1 MPKEKRKKKAGKKK
15 ASTKKRVVKK
25 RTTKKRLGK
34 KKGSKKPV
42 RKKLTKP
49 VKSVDSLLVELGT
62 EELPPKSL
70 KRLSESFG
78 QLFFD
83 GLVKAGFISDT
94 NKGYELF
101 AAPRR
106 LAVRVVGVIA
116 RQPDRKRERRG
127 PALQAAFDSDGKPA
141 KALLGFAKSCGVPVN
156 KLERLE
162 TDKGVWMVHRTTEK
176 GLAVDKLV
184 PRILSD
190 AIKKLP
196 IAKRMRWSDLDAE
209 FVRPVHW
216 LVLLHGKNIL
226 KAEVLSVKSGRRSEG
241 HRFMGKAVNIPTA
254 DKYESALERQ
264 GKVIASFSRRRALIL
279 DKIRELEKTIGS
291 ARHKARIY
299 VDQATSLK
307 SAFPEQKDITI
318 SENARFCLG
327 DSALVD
333 EVTSLVEFPEVYVG
347 DFDKEFL
354 EVPIECL
361 SISMK
366 QHQKYFPVFNDQA
379 GLMPKFVVVSNIKP
393 RSAKFVIEGN
403 ERVLRARLSD
413 AKFFF
418 DQDRKIK
425 LETRVTDLRD
435 VMYHRKLGSQLDRV
449 NRLKKLAREIA
460 VQLSGG
466 RLSENVD
473 LAERAA
479 QLCKADLLTGMVREF
494 PELQGIMGKYYAR
507 QDGESEI
514 VAQAIESHYY
524 PRFAGDNISQGIVA
538 QSLALADK
546 LDTLAGIFW
555 AGEIPTG
562 DKDPYGL
569 RRLALGTLRIL
580 IEGKLDLNLMDLLV
594 KAADGF
600 SWKIDLTVPQQ
611 VRQFMLERLRAY
623 YQDEGISHDVFE
635 SVLACKPDRPFD
647 FDRRVRAVMAFRN
660 LKEAESLTA
669 ANKRVSNILK
679 QGGTADW
686 DHVSK
691 ELLTDPAEIN
701 LFKQVNKFDKE
712 LAPVFADGDYT
723 RAMKRLAELRPQVDN
738 FFDEVMVMVDE
749 EAVRDNRLALLDSMR
764 KLFLRI
770 ADLSKLRGQ
779 A

>member
-1 MPKEKRKKKAGKKK
+1 MPKKKSKKKTSKKK
-15 ASTKKRVVKK
+15 ASAKKRVVKK
-25 RTTKKRLGK
+25 RLSK
-34 KKGSKKPV
+34 KKG
-42 RKKLTKP
+42 RKKAISNKLAKS
-49 VKSVDSLLVELGT
+49 VKSADSLLVELGT

-83 GLVKAGFISDT
+83 GLVKAGLVVDA
-94 NKGYELF
+94 NKGFELF
-101 AAPRR
+101 ATPRR
-106 LAVRVVGVIA
+106 LAVRVAGVVV
-116 RQPDRKRERRG
+116 RQPDRQVERRG
-127 PALQAAFDSDGKPA
+127 PALQAAYDSDGKPT
-141 KALLGFAKSCGVPVN
+141 KALLGFAKSCSVTVKNLDRMETDKGTWMVHRSTEKGLPVN
-156 KLERLE
+156 KL
-162 TDKGVWMVHRTTEK
+162 
-176 GLAVDKLV
+176 V
-184 PRILSD
+184 PEILND
-190 AIKKLP
+190 VLKELP
-196 IAKRMRWSDLDAE
+196 IAKRMRWADLDVE

-226 KAEVLSVKSGRRSEG
+226 KTEVLSVKSGRRSEG
-241 HRFMGKAVNIPTA
+241 HRFMGKVMNIPSA
-254 DKYESALERQ
+254 DKYESVLERQ

-279 DKIRELEKTIGS
+279 GKIQKLEKTIASGKP
-291 ARHKARIY
+291 KARIY
-299 VDQATSLK
+299 VDEITSLK
-307 SAFPEQKDITI
+307 SAFPGQNDRTL

-327 DSALVD
+327 DSALLD
-333 EVTSLVEFPEVYVG
+333 EVTSLVEFPEVYIG
-347 DFDKEFL
+347 DFGKEFL

-366 QHQKYFPVFNDQA
+366 QHQKYFPVFNSKA
-379 GLMPKFVVVSNIKP
+379 ELMPKFVVVSNIKP
-393 RSAKFVIEGN
+393 RSAKFIIEGN

-413 AKFFF
+413 ARFFF
-418 DQDRKIK
+418 DQDKKKK
-425 LETRVTDLRD
+425 LETRVADLRD
-435 VMYHRKLGSQLDRV
+435 VMYHKKLGSQLDRV

-466 RLSENVD
+466 RLSKNVD

-479 QLCKADLLTGMVREF
+479 QLSKADLLTGMVGEF

-507 QDGESEI
+507 HDGESDI

-524 PRFAGDNISQGIVA
+524 PRFAGDSIPQGNVA
-538 QSLALADK
+538 RSLALADK

-569 RRLALGTLRIL
+569 RRLALGALRIL

-611 VRQFMLERLRAY
+611 VRQFMMERLRAY

-647 FDRRVRAVMAFRN
+647 FDKRVRAVMAFRN

-691 ELLTDPAEIN
+691 ELLTNPAEIN
-701 LFKQVNKFDKE
+701 LFQQVSNLDKE
-712 LAPVFADGDYT
+712 LAPVFAEGDYT

-770 ADLSKLRGQ
+770 ADLSKLQGQ
-779 A
+779 T